1 MLIFN
6 KKLRYT
12 IPVLTGA
19 LIIILISSIP
29 KLESA
34 VTRDSGRN
42 STTEALKWYGFNAG
56 MALAAKE
63 KKLILIDVF
72 TDWCHWCEVM
82 DKETYAKET
91 VIDYINKNYV
101 AIKLDAESE
110 DKIRYKGKEVSMKE
124 WSLNMGITGFPT
136 TLFME
141 SDGTPVTLLP
151 GYAPPDLFSDILEY
165 IVAYPSVKAIEKG
178 EEFLEWQKKKET
190 DTRKK

>member
-1 MLIFN
+1 MLFFN
-6 KKLRYT
+6 KKFRNTVL
-12 IPVLTGA
+12 VLTGA
-19 LIIILISSIP
+19 LIIILLSPVP

-42 STTEALKWYGFNAG
+42 SSTEALKWHGFNEG

-63 KKLILIDVF
+63 KKLVLIDVF
-72 TDWCHWCEVM
+72 TDWCHWCKVM
-82 DKETYAKET
+82 DKETYTKES
-91 VIDYINKNYV
+91 VIDYINKNYI

-110 DKIRYKGKEVSMKE
+110 EKIRYGKKEVSMKD
-124 WSLNMGITGFPT
+124 WSIDMGITGFPT

-151 GYAPPDLFSDILEY
+151 GYTPADLFSDILEY

-178 EEFLEWQKKKET
+178 EEFLEWQKKKEAKSM
-190 DTRKK
+190 KK